1 MTDTIVRA
9 PPGSALNQTLT
20 AKNSP
25 PAASSAWQANG
36 EANAAFFLPGLAKD
50 NKSEKLSSD
59 SENSS
64 LTKKKK
70 KQDSGVSGDSHSEH
84 SDSNNDSKLNEKI
97 KESLSKRIKS
107 KEQITQE
114 REKIE
119 KLIKTAGDNI
129 TNSINQAII
138 NKKNKNCMENGIKTP
153 FNTNSILSMAG
164 SKREK
169 NYFHRPDTVSHF
181 SEKNQSR
188 KHRRIFRRKHQC

>member
-1 MTDTIVRA
+1 M
-9 PPGSALNQTLT
+9 G
-20 AKNSP
+20 AKSIPQSP
-25 PAASSAWQANG
+25 SAWQANG
-36 EANAAFFLPGLAKD
+36 EANPAFFLPGLIAKD
-50 NKSEKLSSD
+50 NKSEKSSD
-59 SENSS
+59 SENSI
-64 LTKKKK
+64 TKKKK

-138 NKKNKNCMENGIKTP
+138 HKNNKNGVSNI
-153 FNTNSILSMAG
+153 NSAINSNINSG
-164 SKREK
+164 
-169 NYFHRPDTVSHF
+169 
-181 SEKNQSR
+181 
-188 KHRRIFRRKHQC
+188 